1 VRRLTYAG
9 LRVLSTVQHFGA
21 ERLTPAGWLV
31 LGAAGTAA
39 ALGVDTSRTMS
50 YQAFAFGAALLGIA
64 FVAAALFRVRA
75 SVARELPR
83 YATAGERFDYRVMVH
98 NQGSQP
104 LEALMVR
111 ETLRDPRPTYAE
123 WRRAREPGEER
134 RNWFDRNQGYFRWR
148 WLIESRT
155 PERASREVLESVPPG
170 ERRAVSLWLRPR
182 RRGRL
187 ELAAVQLSR
196 IEPLGLAR
204 GLARIPVAGRVI
216 ALPKRYRLPAIAL
229 PGRRRFQQG
238 GVTLATSVGDS
249 EEFIGLREY
258 RPGDPLQRVHW
269 KSYARTGTP
278 IVKEYQDEFFE
289 RHALILDTSSER
301 GEDAAF
307 EEAVAVA
314 ASFVYAIDTREC
326 LLDLLFVGGEVR
338 TYTAGRGQM
347 PLEHMLEVLAGV
359 TVSAAAEFAD
369 LARAVL
375 AQRAGLTSCIVVL
388 LSWDE
393 ARRNFIDALRRTGI
407 ELRVLFVC
415 QPAQAPQPQPPGVSL
430 LHPGAIEAGLAVLR

>member
-1 VRRLTYAG
+1 MKRLTYAG
-9 LRVLSTVQHFGA
+9 LRALSALQHFGS
-21 ERLTPAGWLV
+21 ERLTHTGWLV

-39 ALGVDTSRTMS
+39 ALGIDTSRTMS
-50 YQAFAFGAALLGIA
+50 YQAFTFGAALLLVALVVA
-64 FVAAALFRVRA
+64 FFFRARA
-75 SVARELPR
+75 TVERQLPR
-83 YATAGERFDYRVMVH
+83 YATAGERFDYRVVVRNH
-98 NQGSQP
+98 GKRP
-104 LEALMVR
+104 LESLMVR
-111 ETLRDPRPTYAE
+111 ETLRDPRPGYAE
-123 WRRAREPGEER
+123 WRRAREPGEEK
-134 RNWFDRNQGYFRWR
+134 RNWFDRHQGYFRWR
-148 WLIESRT
+148 WLIERRT
-155 PERASREVLESVPPG
+155 PERPAREALGDVPPG
-170 ERRAVSLWLRPR
+170 EQRTVTLWLRPK

-187 ELAAVQLSR
+187 ELDAVQLSR
-196 IEPLGLAR
+196 TEPLGLMR
-204 GLARIPVAGRVI
+204 GLAKVAAPGRVI

-229 PGRRRFQQG
+229 PGQRRFQQG

-269 KSYARTGTP
+269 KSYARTGLP
-278 IVKEYQDEFFE
+278 IVKEFQDEFFE
-289 RHALILDTSSER
+289 RHALILDTSTDR

-347 PLEHMLEVLAGV
+347 QLEHMLEVLAGV
-359 TVSAAAEFAD
+359 GPSARADFAD

-388 LSWDE
+388 LEWDE
-393 ARRNFIDALRRTGI
+393 ARKNFVEALRRTGV
-407 ELRVLFVC
+407 ELRVLLVSE
-415 QPAQAPQPQPPGVSL
+415 AVHAPPGVTL
-430 LHPGAIEAGLAVLR
+430 LHPASIGAALAALR